1 MNWFK
6 TGKRVC
12 QDYIL
17 SPCLFYFY
25 AEYIMWNAGLDE
37 SQAGV
42 KIARRN
48 VNNLRFP
55 GGSGGKASPCNMGDL
70 GSIAVSGRS
79 SGEGNG
85 HPFQYSSLE
94 NSTDGGAW

>member
-1 MNWFK
+1 M
-6 TGKRVC
+6 
-12 QDYIL
+12 Q
-17 SPCLFYFY
+17 
-25 AEYIMWNAGLDE
+25 NAGLDE
-37 SQAGV
+37 AQAGV
-42 KIARRN
+42 KIARRH

-94 NSTDGGAW
+94 NSTDGGAWRATAHGIVKSQIRLNDWTQHI